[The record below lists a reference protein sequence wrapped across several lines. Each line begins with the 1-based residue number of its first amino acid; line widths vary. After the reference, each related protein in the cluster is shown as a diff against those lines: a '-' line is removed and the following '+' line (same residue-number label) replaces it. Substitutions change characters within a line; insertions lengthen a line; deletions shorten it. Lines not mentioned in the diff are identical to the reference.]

1 MTPEQINIKIAEAC
15 GWRGV
20 PVQQQWLFKSGV
32 KYWRSLTPEQV
43 LDVLP
48 NARFDASMIARWL
61 QQPDG
66 SPFVLRR
73 QAAGIVNHHQT
84 YRDNPVV
91 QHFDRS
97 EWPENARGWEFQ
109 TNPWPSVEPSLAP
122 FVKHLP
128 NYCADLNAMHEAE
141 KVMDFA
147 QCNRFTK
154 HLRSIGDANAE
165 LMGHEAENFDW
176 HSTAMQRAEAFLR
189 ALNKWE
195 EAA

>member
-1 MTPEQINIKIAEAC
+1 MTPEQINIKIAEVC
-15 GWRGV
+15 GWVQRIYGGWGEPNEPEDCFGV
-20 PVQQQWLFKSGV
+20 EDKVW
-32 KYWRSLTPEQV
+32 
-43 LDVLP
+43 
-48 NARFDASMIARWL
+48 
-61 QQPDG
+61 
-66 SPFVLRR
+66 
-73 QAAGIVNHHQT
+73 
-84 YRDNPVV
+84 
-91 QHFDRS
+91 DRVS
-97 EWPENARGWEFQ
+97 E
-109 TNPWPSVEPSLAP
+109 
-122 FVKHLP
+122 LP

-176 HSTAMQRAEAFLR
+176 HATAMQRAEAFLR